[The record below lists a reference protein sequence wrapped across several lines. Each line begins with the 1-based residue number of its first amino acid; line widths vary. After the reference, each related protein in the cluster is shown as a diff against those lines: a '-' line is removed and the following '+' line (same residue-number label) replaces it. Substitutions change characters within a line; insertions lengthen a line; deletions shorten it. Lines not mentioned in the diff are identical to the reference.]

1 MEETT
6 NQIDRTH
13 KMFITF
19 GQTHVHSVNN
29 KTLDKDTVAVIP
41 ASNYAE
47 GREKAFE
54 YFGAKFCF
62 SYFENEWTPS
72 DIEWFP
78 KGYVEL

>member
-1 MEETT
+1 METT
-6 NQIDRTH
+6 TPIDRTR

-19 GQTHVHSVNN
+19 GQKHVHSING

-41 ASNYAE
+41 AKTYTE

-54 YFGAKFCF
+54 YFNGVFCF
-62 SYFENEWTPS
+62 SYFESEWTPS